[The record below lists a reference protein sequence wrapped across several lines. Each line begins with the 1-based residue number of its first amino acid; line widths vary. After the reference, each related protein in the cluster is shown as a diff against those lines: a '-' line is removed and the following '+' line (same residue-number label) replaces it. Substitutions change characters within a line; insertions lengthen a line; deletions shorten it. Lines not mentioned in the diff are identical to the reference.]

1 MRRDLTDIM
10 QAALTAYL
18 PLLGDDAE
26 RETAERYLDRLEA
39 VARHRVRKQLVVS
52 TPIGE
57 KQSGVWRTWTEAQD
71 ATVVDFEDRLIR
83 KRLAAASHV
92 LHHRVNEFG
101 DAVYDID

>member
-1 MRRDLTDIM
+1 MQRDLRELM

-26 RETAERYLDRLEA
+26 RETAERYFDRREA
-39 VARHRVRKQLVVS
+39 VARHRFRKQLVVS
-52 TPIGE
+52 TSTE
-57 KQSGVWRTWTEAQD
+57 KQPDVWRTRKEVQD
-71 ATVVDFEDRLIR
+71 ATDVDFEDRLIR